1 MSRILVKIYEDM
13 YKFKNRFWFQE
24 KKKVALNVQSDNNN
38 IFILYNFVSLLV
50 AKHYYNT
57 GWESADGCCNPR
69 ISVLSSKCD
78 LASMVSLQPLCSM
91 AKKGHPFSNL
101 LWNVWFYGSSMHR

>member
-1 MSRILVKIYEDM
+1 MKICINLKIASD
-13 YKFKNRFWFQE
+13 FR

-57 GWESADGCCNPR
+57 G
-69 ISVLSSKCD
+69 
-78 LASMVSLQPLCSM
+78 
-91 AKKGHPFSNL
+91 
-101 LWNVWFYGSSMHR
+101 